1 VEPRQAEDRPH
12 VPPPSLWPVGFA
24 IGIACIL
31 VGLIVNPIV
40 VIPIGVAITT
50 IFAFLWIRDASAE
63 YRHVPEVEPEVRA
76 VAEPAP
82 ALPAG
87 EGGAA
92 MPEPEPGER
101 FPRSK
106 FLEFSTLGLGGV
118 IGGIVTLP
126 AVGFAVLPAFQ
137 DQHPEDVDLGPL
149 ENFPENQFVIAT
161 FLTDPEI
168 GEVSRRTAFVRNN
181 GVREGKPSFTIVS
194 NRCVHL
200 GCPTQLAAVP
210 NEGEATEIDSNG
222 RVLVRLTPTIG
233 GSGFNCPCHGGAY
246 DPEGNRT
253 AGPPVR
259 SLDRYD
265 FAIKDGRLVLR
276 RTYSVAKVEGQ
287 GAEARIRRYELAGPG
302 IHVDGPEA
310 WLYPFESGDF
320 NY

>member
-1 VEPRQAEDRPH
+1 VDPHPGEDRPH

-31 VGLIVNPIV
+31 VGLIVNPLLI
-40 VIPIGVAITT
+40 IPIGVAITA

-63 YRHVPEVEPEVRA
+63 YRHVPEVEPETRP

-82 ALPAG
+82 AIPAHRG
-87 EGGAA
+87 EAA
-92 MPEPEPGER
+92 MPEPHPDER
-101 FPRSK
+101 FPRNK

-126 AVGFAVLPAFQ
+126 AVGFAVLPAFTR
-137 DQHPEDVDLGPL
+137 DEEHEVDLGPL

-161 FLTDPEI
+161 FLTDPEA
-168 GEVSRRTAFVRNN
+168 GEVSRRTAYIRNN
-181 GVREGKPSFTIVS
+181 GMTDNGPSLTIVS

-200 GCPTQLAAVP
+200 GCPTQVAGVP
-210 NEGEATEIDSNG
+210 NEDDAKLVESESGV
-222 RVLVRLTPTIG
+222 RVRLTPTIG
-233 GSGFNCPCHGGAY
+233 GAGFNCPCHGGAY

-259 SLDRYD
+259 ALDRY
-265 FAIKDGRLVLR
+265 AYKIQDGRLVLLQ
-276 RTYSVAKVEGQ
+276 TFSVAKVEGQ

-302 IHVDGPEA
+302 IHIDGPEA
-310 WLYPFESGDF
+310 WLYPIESEDF
-320 NY
+320 

>member
-1 VEPRQAEDRPH
+1 VEPDRPH

-31 VGLIVNPIV
+31 VGLIVNPLVI
-40 VIPIGVAITT
+40 IPIGVVIAAV
-50 IFAFLWIRDASAE
+50 FAFLWIRDASAE
-63 YRHVPEVEPEVRA
+63 YRHVPEVEPEPG
-76 VAEPAP
+76 VAEAAP
-82 ALPAG
+82 AIPAHRG
-87 EGGAA
+87 EAA

-137 DQHPEDVDLGPL
+137 KQGAEEIDLGPL

-161 FLTDPEI
+161 FLSDHEV

-181 GVREGKPSFTIVS
+181 GVVDGKPSFTIVS

-210 NEGEATEIDSNG
+210 NEEDATEIASNG

-246 DPEGNRT
+246 NTEGNRT

-259 SLDRYD
+259 ALDRYD
-265 FAIKDGRLVLR
+265 FAIKNGRLVLLE
-276 RTYSVAKVEGQ
+276 TYSVSHVEGE
-287 GAEARIRRYELAGPG
+287 GAEARIKRYQLAGPG

-320 NY
+320 EY

>member
-1 VEPRQAEDRPH
+1 VEPGHGEERPH

-40 VIPIGVAITT
+40 IIPIGALIAA

-63 YRHVPEVEPEVRA
+63 YRHVPEIEPETR
-76 VAEPAP
+76 VAPGPAP
-82 ALPAG
+82 AISAARG
-87 EGGAA
+87 EAA

-106 FLEFSTLGLGGV
+106 FLEFSTLGLGGA

-126 AVGFAVLPAFQ
+126 AVGFAVLPAFSGAE
-137 DQHPEDVDLGPL
+137 HHEIDLGPL

-161 FLTDPEI
+161 FLTDPRQ
-168 GEVSRRTAFVRNN
+168 GEVSRRTAYVRNN
-181 GVREGKPSFTIVS
+181 GVSDGKPSFTIVS

-200 GCPTQLAAVP
+200 GCPTQVAGVPQEDAAKEVEVP
-210 NEGEATEIDSNG
+210 DGP
-222 RVLVRLTPTIG
+222 RVRITPTIG
-233 GSGFNCPCHGGAY
+233 GAGFNCPCHGGAY

-259 SLDRYD
+259 ALDRYA
-265 FAIKDGRLVLR
+265 FKIAEGRLVLLE
-276 RTYSVAKVEGQ
+276 TYSVGKVEGE
-287 GAEARIRRYELAGPG
+287 GAAARITRYELAGPG

-310 WLYPFESGDF
+310 VLYPFEAGDF
-320 NY
+320 